1 MSKPANFETL
11 RMGISVMVPIPL
23 REKLR
28 MAAAAQGIPMA
39 RLVQELIEEA
49 LSAREAEA
57 EATSYME
64 RPTR

>member
-28 MAAAAQGIPMA
+28 MAAAAEGIPMA
-39 RLVQELIEEA
+39 RLVQALIEEA
-49 LSAREAEA
+49 IEARVEAELK
-57 EATSYME
+57 SQ
-64 RPTR
+64 PKG

>member
-1 MSKPANFETL
+1 MS
-11 RMGISVMVPIPL
+11 ISVMVPIPL

-28 MAAAAQGIPMA
+28 MAAAGQGIPMA

>member
-1 MSKPANFETL
+1 MSKPVDLETM
-11 RMGISVMVPIPL
+11 RMSISVMVPIPL

-28 MAAAAQGIPMA
+28 MAAAGQGIPMA

-57 EATSYME
+57 EVTSYME

>member
-28 MAAAAQGIPMA
+28 MAAAAEGIPMA
-39 RLVQELIEEA
+39 RLVQALIEEA
-49 LSAREAEA
+49 IEARVEAELKSQP
-57 EATSYME
+57 EG
-64 RPTR
+64 